1 MVAGL
6 AFDPPPRWRNN
17 LPGDPP
23 TQTEID
29 KTPIGKAEPKVS
41 KHPSGGDVVDFGFGT
56 KPDDLHVGETLW
68 D

>member
-29 KTPIGKAEPKVS
+29 KVS
-41 KHPSGGDVVDFGFGT
+41 KYPSGGDVVDFGSGT